1 MSDDNEDDETGLE
14 GEQQYV
20 WIENLLDNVIMIDIR
35 KMKQKRG
42 DDVEWVLSIS
52 WWNEEEWKVE
62 ERSGVEDEFT
72 FRGNV
77 RVAKVIIC

>member
-1 MSDDNEDDETGLE
+1 MNDDNEDDETGLE
-14 GEQQYV
+14 GERQYV
-20 WIENLLDNVIMIDIR
+20 WIEKLLDNVIMIDIR

-42 DDVEWVLSIS
+42 DDVNWILSIS

-62 ERSGVEDEFT
+62 ESSGAEDKFM
-72 FRGNV
+72 FLGNV